1 MIVLT
6 VVVLQGSAIVIV
18 NSTLSLESDGA
29 NVNEPDEPLLVNVIV
44 FWTLTV

>member
-6 VVVLQGSAIVIV
+6 VVVLHGSAIVIV
-18 NSTLSLESDGA
+18 NSTLSDESDGA
-29 NVNEPDEPLLVNVIV
+29 KDVEPELLLDIEIV

>member
-18 NSTLSLESDGA
+18 NSTLSLESAGA
-29 NVNEPDEPLLVNVIV
+29 KDVAPVDPLLVSEIV
-44 FWTLTV
+44 F